1 MKLPFIFHQIPFN
14 GHNYAHEI
22 PPIAMKFIYDPQVD
36 RLVGE
41 VQRIALQPFPAE
53 LFLAPAIFNG
63 GFLGTV

>member
-1 MKLPFIFHQIPFN
+1 MAIITPMKSH
-14 GHNYAHEI
+14 
-22 PPIAMKFIYDPQVD
+22 PIAMKFIYDPQVD